1 MTFKKIN
8 WSQALRNLVL
18 LTRLIRIDSITNA
31 IKTIILNINLIYV
44 SPGYY
49 TTKIKVID
57 TPAQSPNTKPTE
69 NLWVYLKKKVGKR
82 SPTNKNELIRSLQ
95 KSGKNTIRIWHPEAY
110 SMRRRLQAVIDAQ
123 AGHTK
128 Y

>member
-57 TPAQSPNTKPTE
+57 TPAQRPDINPIES
-69 NLWVYLKKKVGKR
+69 LWVHLTKNVGKR
-82 SPTNKNELIRSLQ
+82 SPTNENELIRFI
-95 KSGKNTIRIWHPEAY
+95 KEEWE
-110 SMRRRLQAVIDAQ
+110 
-123 AGHTK
+123 K
-128 Y
+128 YL